1 MTHTALLRASAA
13 AVLASSLGLVL
24 TGCFGGGGGAD
35 AATPSSPTPI
45 PTMAQPIPSGDGTLL
60 IGLVVPLSGADAALG
75 APSLAGAELAARDIQ
90 QAGGVNGGPVHL
102 VHADA
107 GDASAARAA
116 ESVTTLEARGVDAL
130 VGPNAQALLP
140 ALAEAAAVS
149 GIAAVS
155 ATGEPVAV
163 DEAFSARLRSSDPTL
178 ADTRYGA
185 ESYDAVVMIALA
197 AALAGDDGRTSVQ
210 QFLPAVTTG
219 AVSCSTYGACLD
231 VLKTRSDI
239 RYTGVTGQ
247 LSTGV
252 AQVTDR

>member
-1 MTHTALLRASAA
+1 MTHSAIVRASATA
-13 AVLASSLGLVL
+13 LLASSLGFVL
-24 TGCFGGGGGAD
+24 TGCFGGAD
-35 AATPSSPTPI
+35 AATSTPPAPTPI

-60 IGLVVPLSGADAALG
+60 IGLVVPLAGADAAVG

-107 GDASAARAA
+107 GDASAPRAA
-116 ESVTTLEARGVDAL
+116 ESVTALEARGVDAI
-130 VGPNAQALLP
+130 VGPNAQGVLA
-140 ALAEAAAVS
+140 ALADAAETG
-149 GIAAVS
+149 GIAAVG
-155 ATGEPVAV
+155 ATGEPVAI
-163 DEAFSARLRSSDPTL
+163 DETFAARLRSADPTL

-210 QFLPAVTTG
+210 QFLPAVTSG
-219 AVSCSTYGACLD
+219 AVTCATFGACLE
-231 VLKTRSDI
+231 VLTTRSDI

-247 LSTGV
+247 VSTGV

>member
-1 MTHTALLRASAA
+1 MTHTVLLRVSAT
-13 AVLASSLGLVL
+13 AVLAASLGLVL

-60 IGLVVPLSGADAALG
+60 IGLVVPLSGAESALG

-107 GDASAARAA
+107 GDASASAG
-116 ESVTTLEARGVDAL
+116 SVTALEARGVDAL

-140 ALAEAAAVS
+140 ALAEAAAAS
-149 GIAAVS
+149 GIAAVG

-163 DEAFSARLRSSDPTL
+163 DEAFGARLRSSDPTL
-178 ADTRYGA
+178 ADTRYGV

-231 VLKTRSDI
+231 VLKTRADI

-252 AQVTDR
+252 VQVTDR